1 MSLDINSSKV
11 LRSPSTLPLEDM
23 GTHITDTEGC
33 AIVQH
38 RASFILGSD
47 EALGRSLVSSTELRA
62 M

>member
-38 RASFILGSD
+38 RASFILGS
-47 EALGRSLVSSTELRA
+47 GPFFSFIY
-62 M
+62 